1 MGEGVSC
8 AQESDARPGGR
19 GGETGDGVGADAVA
33 GRSAR
38 ADGDEDVSR
47 GGGAGGVVVL
57 FVGRRGGRRL
67 VGGWCAGEWRS
78 RDEEEGEQ
86 EEPRHRPCGRSHRL
100 TFDIKFDRSAIFKEL
115 TRPTVP
121 LGVDTSNVRVKLMV
135 SLTDNKPCSNMQ
147 VGCVRESI
155 FLEEGQTKTVSEL
168 VRMEEDELLEWEQ
181 IESTTKALK
190 LVSTSKAKPSIT
202 IKLTDGEAGN
212 TTVTFLYQFDEV
224 HVASFWG
231 KKTTQFF
238 PEETA
243 KVLTTYMKRRWAED
257 LLQRGY
263 HESSRT
269 ESAPRKAE
277 STVLKELQV
286 EFGLPFNRSDV
297 FNELAKF
304 GRPLGASEPRI
315 AYSSPD
321 GSIGSD
327 DPVKVGVMRTANFSN
342 EEDLGMTL
350 SQCIALEPNRKI
362 VWRQVVAEKK
372 GVVFC
377 GTDSMPPETAFEL
390 SNGQPDGRPGTAVK
404 LTFSFVELKFDGVA
418 CTSKTLPDPKSFSEM
433 SHAKFSA
440 DMEARGYTNLVSP
453 RGATFNRSR
462 GEEEELAIKLL
473 ASGEKLCAGDQQK
486 TLGTGGQDWGN
497 PPKTS
502 GRQGFQVEFGLPF
515 QRTDVFTELTKF
527 GKPLG
532 ASEPRITYSCPDAIV
547 NPNDP
552 VRLGILRTVQ
562 YTSEEDFGMTQ
573 SQCVA
578 FEPNR
583 KIVWRQVAAEKKG
596 VMFQGADGA
605 YPETEFEL
613 SNGQPNG
620 QPGTTVKVKT
630 SFDLLSVNHVLKP
643 ELIPKLK
650 KSFLSMA
657 PAKFRA
663 DMEARGYTNIVS
675 PVSNVNRSL
684 GSEEEEAIKARAL
697 LSQNSSRGDQA
708 RGGNGGV
715 CEGNCR
721 QASEPPSQPT
731 GFGSQGFGSQV
742 PSQQQVPP
750 GFGTRPIPPTSPAA
764 ALPPGF
770 STQPMYTPSQKVP
783 PGFQTPPTA
792 PSQNNTPGP
801 QYSAPTQYQPPSQR
815 SAQYQPPSQ
824 YRPPSQMQTPNVPQ
838 PTSYTPPLENFP
850 TDSGAPPRN
859 SYQDRAS
866 DGLRSRNSDRI
877 SETEPISAGGRR
889 KVMTGGLYAPDSSHC
904 TGNNSSS
911 SAKSNASSGAKN
923 RRSSLKV
930 MSAHLYG

>member
-1 MGEGVSC
+1 MYLSHNHAHRNHGTAPAAVRKL
-8 AQESDARPGGR
+8 A
-19 GGETGDGVGADAVA
+19 TGIMHIDAVTH
-33 GRSAR
+33 
-38 ADGDEDVSR
+38 
-47 GGGAGGVVVL
+47 L
-57 FVGRRGGRRL
+57 HQQM
-67 VGGWCAGEWRS
+67 W
-78 RDEEEGEQ
+78 
-86 EEPRHRPCGRSHRL
+86 
-100 TFDIKFDRSAIFKEL
+100 
-115 TRPTVP
+115 
-121 LGVDTSNVRVKLMV
+121 
-135 SLTDNKPCSNMQ
+135 
-147 VGCVRESI
+147 
-155 FLEEGQTKTVSEL
+155 
-168 VRMEEDELLEWEQ
+168 
-181 IESTTKALK
+181 
-190 LVSTSKAKPSIT
+190 
-202 IKLTDGEAGN
+202 
-212 TTVTFLYQFDEV
+212 
-224 HVASFWG
+224 
-231 KKTTQFF
+231 
-238 PEETA
+238 
-243 KVLTTYMKRRWAED
+243 
-257 LLQRGY
+257 
-263 HESSRT
+263 
-269 ESAPRKAE
+269 
-277 STVLKELQV
+277 QV

-377 GTDSMPPETAFEL
+377 GTDRMPPETAFEL

-473 ASGEKLCAGDQQK
+473 ASGEKLCAGDQQN

-502 GRQGFQVEFGLPF
+502 GRQGFQACRAHTLHTWQLLLLHCSSPVHQPLSRQIPLHMAHLTIIIPRLPSALARLIGANGLPTQVEFGLPF

-532 ASEPRITYSCPDAIV
+532 ASESRITYSCPDAIV

-552 VRLGILRTVQ
+552 VRLGILRTVH

-583 KIVWRQVAAEKKG
+583 KMVWRQVAAEKKG

-731 GFGSQGFGSQV
+731 GFGSQPPEGFGSQV

-770 STQPMYTPSQKVP
+770 ATQPMYTPSQKVP

-838 PTSYTPPLENFP
+838 PTSYTPPLGNFP

-889 KVMTGGLYAPDSSHC
+889 KVVTGGLYAPDSSHC